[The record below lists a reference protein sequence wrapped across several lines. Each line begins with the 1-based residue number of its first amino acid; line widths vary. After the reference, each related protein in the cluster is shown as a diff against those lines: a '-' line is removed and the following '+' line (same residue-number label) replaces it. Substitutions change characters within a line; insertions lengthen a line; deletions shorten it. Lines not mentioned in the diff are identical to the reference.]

1 MPSNWLDKSSAVTES
16 LADAGRRFRHLVAT
30 PEALLWIRRALLLLA
45 AIWAASALA
54 TLIWALF
61 PSGKPTEQPLP
72 TVINPIQR
80 GGATATASRTVNID
94 SLVSWHLF
102 GEPGAPALVEMLPA
116 QAVANERDGIE
127 RGARETGLNL
137 TLRGVVASTEDGLGH
152 AIIEY
157 QKRQQVYS
165 VDDELPV
172 PGKVVLAKVM
182 PQQVV
187 IDNAGTYELLTLF
200 EDSVL
205 SSQVLTPA
213 PVQRGNESSMSTQ
226 NLDRRDDESVTAIAQ
241 SYRQQLYSNPRSL
254 AEVVRVTAVRDNG
267 ELRGYRVAP
276 GNDAAQ
282 FKQLGFEAGDLV
294 TGINGIALN
303 DPANTMQLYQAM
315 RTASEAVFDILRDSQ
330 SLSLSVSLDAGAV
343 DR

>member
-1 MPSNWLDKSSAVTES
+1 MPSKWLDKSSALSEG
-16 LADAGRRFRHLVAT
+16 LADAGRRCRHLVTT
-30 PEALLWIRRALLLLA
+30 PESLLWIRRALLVLA

-61 PSGKPTEQPLP
+61 PSVKPAEQPLP

-80 GGATATASRTVNID
+80 GATAPTSRTVSID

-102 GEPGAPALVEMLPA
+102 GEPGAPASVETLPA

-137 TLRGVVASTEDGLGH
+137 ILRGVVASTEDGLGH

-157 QKRQQVYS
+157 QKRQQVYG

-200 EDSVL
+200 EESVL
-205 SSQVLTPA
+205 SSQVVTPA
-213 PVQRGNESSMSTQ
+213 PLQRSAESSSSAQ
-226 NLDRRDDESVTAIAQ
+226 SLDRRGDESVTAIAQ
-241 SYRQQLYSNPRSL
+241 SYREQLYSNPRSL

-315 RTASEAVFDILRDSQ
+315 RTASEAVFDILRGSQ
-330 SLSLSVSLDAGAV
+330 SLSLSVSLDAGTV

>member
-1 MPSNWLDKSSAVTES
+1 MPSNWLDKSGTLTDS
-16 LADAGRRFRHLVAT
+16 LADIGRRCRSLLTT
-30 PEALLWIRRALLLLA
+30 PEALLWTRRALLLLA
-45 AIWAASALA
+45 AIWAATALA

-61 PSGKPTEQPLP
+61 PSAKPADQPAP
-72 TVINPIQR
+72 TLINPIQR
-80 GGATATASRTVNID
+80 DVTAVESRDVNID

-102 GEPGAPALVEMLPA
+102 GEPGSPASADTMPA
-116 QAVANERDGIE
+116 QATSNEREGIE
-127 RGARETGLNL
+127 QGARETGLNL
-137 TLRGVVASTEDGLGH
+137 ILRGVVASTDDGLGH

-157 QKRQQVYS
+157 QKRQQVYG

-200 EDSVL
+200 EGSVL
-205 SSQVLTPA
+205 SSQLVAPA
-213 PVQRGNESSMSTQ
+213 SLQRRDPPRSPSQ
-226 NLDRRDDESVTAIAQ
+226 NLDRRDDESSTALAQ
-241 SYRQQLYSNPRSL
+241 SYREQLYSNPRSL
-254 AEVVRVTAVRDNG
+254 AEVVRVTAVRDDG

-303 DPANTMQLYQAM
+303 DPANTMRLYQAM
-315 RTASEAVFDILRDSQ
+315 RTATEAVFEITRGNQ
-330 SLSLSVSLDAGAV
+330 PVSLSVSLDAGAV
-343 DR
+343 DQ